1 MAAVLSIEAI
11 IAPLVALFRRARSLS
26 TLILATFDSLNRPER
41 VHPEGNLS
49 IIRQSEE
56 VVEETYAYVTVAIDV
71 FVDET
76 PERVYS
82 EENPGAPD
90 AGQRAVRDLLVQEI
104 TDRLAAAA
112 RDMADEAKRQL
123 REIARRRLEAASLGE
138 EGLGYAAEEFRREL
152 VERGIRVRDRAGRS
166 QDPEAYSYMV
176 LLNGL
181 RELRRRATLDRAVA
195 EGAAGVL
202 ITDNEGPN
210 SCQPCKTA
218 NGQRWSLGYYA
229 RNLSEHPNCVR
240 EAEALPSDWRGELDR
255 A

>member
-1 MAAVLSIEAI
+1 MTIEAL

-26 TLILATFDSLNRPER
+26 TLILATFDSLNHPER

-49 IIRQSEE
+49 VIRQAEE
-56 VVEETYAYVTVAIDV
+56 VVDETYAYVTVAIDV
-71 FVDET
+71 FVDEM
-76 PERVYS
+76 PERIYS
-82 EENPGAPD
+82 EENPTPD
-90 AGQRAVRDLLVQEI
+90 ASQRAVRDLLVQEI

-112 RDMADEAKRQL
+112 RDMTDEAKRQL

-181 RELRRRATLDRAVA
+181 RDLRNAGALDAA
-195 EGAAGVL
+195 MNEGAVGVRVSDGNGED
-202 ITDNEGPN
+202 TDE
-210 SCQPCKTA
+210 PCVRA
-218 NGQRWSLGYYA
+218 HGELWSLGYA
-229 RNLSEHPNCVR
+229 MRNRMEHPWCQR
-240 EAEALPSDWRGELDR
+240 SFTPEYDTEEELDR
-255 A
+255 